1 MRLRTLAL
9 ILLLAVPSVTAALP
23 LVAGTEAHAQTPPA
37 ATATATTTA
46 EPAPAGDEGLG
57 IGLFAWA
64 FEDGGF
70 SENYL
75 RGLVLYVLGTI
86 GALIAV
92 YSTLGDFLP
101 SMGRGAYDLQKAEAD
116 EHRRTRDALLEARR
130 AYVERREDPPSDLA
144 ALSDDFVALVTRED
158 QALARQRSRLIA
170 MAVPLYV
177 LLGGFVAAAIASSL
191 TLALAVGFGWTAVLD
206 RIGLGRE
213 LAKTAPERVQ
223 AVEQLQRETQT
234 ARADATALTAAN
246 QRLADQHAQMSAR
259 YNELVESYRQAQ
271 AALSALAGAS
281 GGPAPRTGG
290 GGTGSTE

>member
-1 MRLRTLAL
+1 MRLRTFAL
-9 ILLLAVPSVTAALP
+9 ILLLAAPCAMVALP
-23 LVAGTEAHAQTPPA
+23 RVAGTEAHAQTAPA
-37 ATATATTTA
+37 PTATTTP
-46 EPAPAGDEGLG
+46 EPTTAGDEELG

-70 SENYL
+70 SNNYL
-75 RGLVLYVLGTI
+75 RGLVLYLLGTV

-130 AYVERREDPPSDLA
+130 AYVERKEDPPADLA

-246 QRLADQHAQMSAR
+246 QRLVKQHAQMSAR

-281 GGPAPRTGG
+281 GEPAPRAGG
-290 GGTGSTE
+290 GGAGSNE